1 MMPDMEKLGKL
12 AEDFGFTAWGELDMK
27 TLEFKPE
34 VRDMCEANTCGQW
47 NRTWA
52 CPPACGTL
60 EEMRERVEKY
70 RCGILVQTVG
80 QMEDSFDVE
89 TMMETSANHKKNFDA
104 LWDELKKEY
113 PGLMAMGTG
122 GCSRCQKCTYP
133 DAPCRFPDK
142 LCASMEGC
150 GLVVN
155 EVCTANGLKYNHGK
169 DTICYTA
176 CFLLE

>member
-1 MMPDMEKLGKL
+1 MLDMEKLGRL
-12 AEDFGFTAWGELDMK
+12 AADFGFTAWGELDMS

-60 EEMRERVEKY
+60 EEMRERVKAY
-70 RCGILVQTVG
+70 RTGILVQTVG

-89 TMMETSANHKKNFDA
+89 TMMETAANHKKNFDA
-104 LWDELKKEY
+104 LWDELRKEY

-122 GCSRCQKCTYP
+122 GCSRCQKCAYP
-133 DAPCRFPDK
+133 DEPCRFPDK
-142 LCASMEGC
+142 LWPSIEGY
-150 GLVVN
+150 GFLVSALAKQAGIPY
-155 EVCTANGLKYNHGK
+155 TGK
-169 DTICYTA
+169 PTELRYFGA
-176 CFLLE
+176 VLV

>member
-1 MMPDMEKLGKL
+1 M
-12 AEDFGFTAWGELDMK
+12 
-27 TLEFKPE
+27 
-34 VRDMCEANTCGQW
+34 
-47 NRTWA
+47 
-52 CPPACGTL
+52 
-60 EEMRERVEKY
+60 EKY
-70 RCGILVQTVG
+70 RCGFLVQTVG
-80 QMEDSFDVE
+80 QMEDSFDIE
-89 TMMETSANHKKNFDA
+89 TMMETAANHKKNFDA

-122 GCSRCQKCTYP
+122 GCNRCAKCTYP

-169 DTICYTA
+169 DTICYTG

>member
-1 MMPDMEKLGKL
+1 MLDMEKLGKL
-12 AEDFGFTAWGELDMK
+12 AEECGFTAWGELDVA

-52 CPPACGTL
+52 CPPACGSL
-60 EEMRERVEKY
+60 EEMRDRVKGFH
-70 RCGILVQTVG
+70 RGLLVQTVG
-80 QMEDSFDVE
+80 QMEDSFDFE
-89 TMMETSANHKKNFDA
+89 TMQETSEAHKKYFDA
-104 LWDELKKEY
+104 IWDRLLPDY

-122 GCSRCQKCTYP
+122 GCTKCAKCAYP
-133 DAPCRFPDK
+133 DAPCRFPEK

-155 EVCTANGLKYNHGK
+155 EVCSANGLKYNHGP
-169 DTICYTA
+169 DTICYTG